1 MIRTAL
7 ALALTLTPLLA
18 QAPPRRAVSPILAA
32 APASVTHIPQ
42 GMLANLE
49 KAFDLRLFQPESK
62 DFVEPLDS
70 LGGTRGLYLEGYGT
84 VFTTEL
90 MLIVTPNESPFRPVM
105 PEPLKQQI
113 HERKLAQL
121 PKLQEVMK
129 ELVKMTALTLTP
141 MPDDQKITFA
151 IRVRYYMWENT
162 TGLPAQIVMSAEKK
176 AAQMG
181 DIKTV
186 IE

>member
-7 ALALTLTPLLA
+7 ALSLALTPLLA
-18 QAPPRRAVSPILAA
+18 QAPPKRALSPILAA
-32 APASVTHIPQ
+32 PAPVTHIPQ

-49 KAFDLRLFQPESK
+49 KAFDLRLFPSELK
-62 DFVEPLDS
+62 EPLDS
-70 LGGTRGLYLEGYGT
+70 LGGTRGIYLEGYGT

-105 PEPLKQQI
+105 PDPLKQQI

>member
-1 MIRTAL
+1 MIRTAFAL
-7 ALALTLTPLLA
+7 ALALTPLAA
-18 QAPPRRAVSPILAA
+18 QAPPKRVVSTILAA
-32 APASVTHIPQ
+32 APAPVTRIPQ

-49 KAFDLRLFQPESK
+49 KAFDLRLFQSESK
-62 DFVEPLDS
+62 EPLDS

-105 PEPLKQQI
+105 PEPLKQQV
-113 HERKLAQL
+113 HERKVAQL
-121 PKLQEVMK
+121 PKLQDVMK
-129 ELVKMTALTLTP
+129 ELVKMTALTLSP
-141 MPDDQKITFA
+141 MPDDQKIIFA